1 MACSQVWSLASLKIL
16 PALFFKKEQMILA
29 SAPPGHPF
37 LAPKGAWLRDCKGC
51 WWECT
56 LRFWQ
61 QLEIKERQRNPVCN
75 RLPTQA
81 SYHHLSALQGP
92 CVWKHCVL
100 ITICLLAACSV
111 AKQSVFPV
119 LTRSGSLVPYFPY
132 TAYVKLRTRKQDG
145 LVLFYGLLLTRQRE
159 HATSE
164 TPRSFPLLPREPGW
178 APLSFG
184 EYPREHN
191 QAKQVRV

>member
-1 MACSQVWSLASLKIL
+1 MHLLVIHSWLPREPGSGIAKAADGSAPWDFGSNWRLRSARGILSVIGSQLKLHTTISLLCKGLVFRNTACSLPLA
-16 PALFFKKEQMILA
+16 EQL
-29 SAPPGHPF
+29 
-37 LAPKGAWLRDCKGC
+37 LLVTW
-51 WWECT
+51 T
-56 LRFWQ
+56 
-61 QLEIKERQRNPVCN
+61 
-75 RLPTQA
+75 TQTN
-81 SYHHLSALQGP
+81 
-92 CVWKHCVL
+92 V
-100 ITICLLAACSV
+100 ICLLAACSV
-111 AKQSVFPV
+111 GKQSMFPV